1 LENNFIINLIAS
13 LQKAKSKQQIKND
26 AKNLGDIPAKLVGKL
41 DLSKTRKNIQ
51 GQLKG
56 LTNLDVKIS
65 PKMVTKGV
73 QDATKQAIRNSQRVA
88 DSSKV
93 ELRFETDKAKLL
105 NQIKILGKNNSKL
118 FGNSDMAKKY
128 NQILDSANVAKSKSE
143 LKDLRGQL
151 SAFRTELVATNN
163 AGMSWT
169 DKFKAS
175 ISRYTQFF
183 SGASFVYAMANQ
195 LRNAATEA
203 KQLDDRLVDLQ
214 KVTDE
219 IADRDALYQ
228 YFDKAM
234 NKAQELNVK
243 VDSLIYAIT
252 EFKKLGWSL
261 SDAEMGG
268 EWATILENV
277 GDVDI
282 DTAIGSIKT
291 AIASFDEIGGYTDA
305 QMDKKLEAY
314 VDLINNMSN
323 KYSIDAEGLSEAIRL
338 SAGTLT
344 EAHMSIEQAATMFAT
359 ANKFYNDPNY
369 LAHTAKIGSLRIR
382 ASEGD
387 DDAKSELEELGEQI
401 DELSESTSSLREK
414 LLGLTGVDIM
424 IDDHT
429 FKSYYDQLYEISQVI
444 DDLSDTNRANVLE
457 TLFGKNRSAGGAA
470 LLSGMK
476 ESAGAY
482 QDAINSAGSATQEY
496 EIWMQS
502 ADAASQRF
510 ANNLTKA
517 YQSIIN
523 GDTVRD
529 LANLGSALLE
539 FANNFGIV
547 EGTLR
552 GFVLLGVGKFFTTL
566 SIGVVSAT
574 KSIEQYGKALTLASN
589 IPDGNLK
596 ERYKSLKSIASAMG
610 SLTTEQQ
617 KQVLSSK
624 NLTQQDRIRILQM
637 SGMSKEM
644 AEQKLAEMGL
654 TEATNAQTAANVG
667 QTASTFSL
675 KAALVGLGQTIKSVF
690 LSNPLGIALMAIS
703 VGISAITS
711 VISNHKQELE
721 EMNDKTKAAAEEA
734 NTLGDE
740 ITELAS
746 KYISLSEAIKS
757 DEDAKEDLISTQT
770 ELLKKLGLEG
780 EGIDELI
787 EKYGSLS
794 NAIRQ
799 ASIDSLKEA
808 EIDLIAGVGVAKQ
821 ELLDDAKD
829 GFFGNKNIISVS
841 GDDAIKAFKELEKAG
856 IVDKGSYGS
865 GGGSLV
871 LAGDDS
877 VEGALEN
884 FHRLENAINVL
895 RDSEAFT
902 AEELSNN
909 LLFQAIYKR
918 YGELK
923 DGAESYMSA
932 IENLNENLSQQMM
945 LTALQGKEMPKTEEA
960 FDAFR
965 QELIDAAVASER
977 FIGSEEEI
985 ANAINNYLAKVPEF
999 AGFFSIPLKNELDK
1013 VEGMLNTSFSIQL
1026 STETEGLEG
1035 FFSAVKESVSSTGLA
1050 AESMQKLEERYK
1062 SLPNYSPEKLFEKT
1076 TNGIHL
1082 NVRALRDLESAYEK
1096 QQKSKIDDELK
1107 NLVEQYNDL
1116 TEQIESCTNAEERA
1130 SLYSTRAALKEQI
1143 DDTSILAAQYEGLT
1157 SAFYKW
1163 EQAQSM
1169 GEEGDMYD
1177 SITGGLENIKE
1188 LYEKGLIGTNK
1199 FKSALELM
1207 TGKDMSNAS
1216 SNELLAAYEEAYPKM
1231 MKYFTDGQD
1240 GCINFLSDLE
1250 GINKEWVKLNDDG
1263 SWDINFG
1270 IGNDKEIADAL
1281 GISEEAVQA
1290 IMRKLVDYNF
1300 DINLDSVY
1308 SDLGL
1313 LQTKAEKANEKLI
1326 ELGKTDISFNFNTTD
1341 IDSLDRQITDAMGL
1355 YDTFRNED
1363 GTINLELEGAKEV
1376 QYILV
1381 TLIRQ
1386 KQELSKPFVMRVDA
1400 SEVGGQLGSA
1410 IQLIEDFSNKKD
1422 EIDIYRITGDTD
1434 KLQQAQVELQEIVKL
1449 INLLPEDVKVAL
1461 GLDDEKL
1468 KALFAE
1474 IENADI
1480 NVPAGVE
1487 LDEESVNGVLEF
1499 ISTISPEVLIAAG
1512 VDPTLVDNYIE
1523 EKKVDE
1529 GNTVGFEV
1537 EDKPVQAYLKEPK
1550 RGKGFIK
1557 FTAITTAVD
1566 LALEKYKNVTI
1577 GSSGSTG
1584 NSGSSQG
1591 SSSSSSNKTSKTGYS
1606 DRVKVDGTF
1615 HAHANGTDV
1624 GIKHDEEAIV
1634 NELGEEG
1641 LIRNGVFTK
1650 ILGGMR
1656 KMRLKAGDIIL
1667 NHKQVE
1673 ELEKN
1678 GYVTSNGGR
1687 GKLIGAHSLGA
1698 GQGGGNNT
1706 FYSNGKVV
1714 TKPSGNSNSNS
1725 KSSTNSNNNST
1736 SEEAESTLETYDWV
1750 ERKIESIHHMVEILN
1765 QVVDR
1770 TYRNW
1775 TERNQAIGKEM
1786 SLINDEIEAQ
1796 TAGFWKYL
1804 QRADESGLSD
1814 YYKNLV
1820 KDGAISIEDIED
1832 EALQEQIADYQ
1843 EWFEKAKEC
1852 GDAIEDLKDD
1862 LADLAKTN
1870 FDHVAQEFEDQIG
1883 VIEHTMDMI
1892 DGYIDQ
1898 TEERGYLVATNYYD
1912 NLIKMERDNVSV
1924 LQKEYDSLTDALAQ
1938 AMASGNIEKYS
1949 EDWYDMYSSIL
1960 DVDKALQDA
1969 TTSLYEYQNAMREL
1983 EWSYFETKET
1993 YISRL
1998 TEESDWLIGL
2008 LENQGKLIDDNG
2020 NFTDAG
2026 IAAKGLHAVNY
2037 NTYMSQADD
2046 YAEEIRKINK
2056 ELAKDPYN
2064 TILIEKRNDLLK
2076 LQRESIDAAYDE
2088 IDAVKDLISDAYDKQ
2103 LDALQEVIDKRKDA
2117 LNAEKDLYDYQ
2128 KSIAEKTNKVSSL
2141 EKQLNAYA
2149 GDTSEEGKATIQQ
2162 LKVDLENAK
2171 SDLEETEYDKWLS
2184 DQERLMD
2191 DLYNEYEMLLNQRLD
2206 DINFIMNNM
2215 IDSANNNATSIMD
2228 TLGTA
2233 TTSVGTTLSDNMKAV
2248 WTSGGGAYGVVTKYG
2263 DNLTNGLFGTSGIA
2277 TTLETIKNLVNAM
2290 ASESQQK
2297 AAQQAAEQTARQ
2309 QAASDKAP
2317 ASSPLP
2323 SNTPPPQNAPA
2334 SSDNGTDTSFFIH
2347 RSSDT
2352 AKNKLNINTSIM
2364 DRLKYH
2370 DFDWSFNTC
2379 GMYYSKMGFN
2389 DHYRGTA
2396 EQNINMLNWMKSHGL
2411 YRGGEIGDLIDKTN
2425 DTGFALV
2432 KTGETVLTEQA
2443 TRNLKDALNLIN
2455 PFVESV
2461 RKMSEDFVNESM
2473 SNVSNE
2479 QNVGNVT
2486 LDIDNITLPNV
2497 KNYDEFKTALLSDSH
2512 FEKVMGQAMAD
2523 KMMGGNSLNKFRFM
2537 IN

>member
-1 LENNFIINLIAS
+1 MENNFIINLIAS

-529 LANLGSALLE
+529 LANLGSSLLE

-574 KSIEQYGKALTLASN
+574 KSMEQYGRALKIASN

-675 KAALVGLGQTIKSVF
+675 KAALIGLGQTIKSVF

-909 LLFQAIYKR
+909 PLFQAIYKR

-1050 AESMQKLEERYK
+1050 TESMQKLEERYK
-1062 SLPNYSPEKLFEKT
+1062 SLPGYSPDKLFEKT
-1076 TNGIHL
+1076 ANGIHL
-1082 NVRALRDLESAYEK
+1082 NVRALRELESAYER
-1096 QQKSKIDDELK
+1096 QQKAAIDNELDTLTVQYNQLTEKID
-1107 NLVEQYNDL
+1107 
-1116 TEQIESCTNAEERA
+1116 SCTDAEERA
-1130 SLYSTRAALKEQI
+1130 TLYSTRAALKEQI

-1216 SNELLAAYEEAYPKM
+1216 SSELLAAYDEAYPKM
-1231 MKYFTDGQD
+1231 MRYFTDSQD
-1240 GCINFLSDLE
+1240 GCINFLNDLK

-1270 IGNDKEIADAL
+1270 IGNDQEIADAL
-1281 GISEEAVQA
+1281 GIGVETVQA

-1308 SDLGL
+1308 TDLEL

-1326 ELGKTDISFNFNTTD
+1326 ELGKTDIRFNFNTTD
-1341 IDSLDRQITDAMGL
+1341 IDSLDKQIEDAFAL
-1355 YDTFRNED
+1355 YETFRNED

-1376 QYILV
+1376 QYMLV
-1381 TLIRQ
+1381 TLVRQ
-1386 KQELSKPFVMRVDA
+1386 KQELSKPFVMNVDA
-1400 SEVGGQLGSA
+1400 SKVEGELGQAL
-1410 IQLIEDFSNKKD
+1410 QLIKDYTTKKN
-1422 EIDIYRITGDTD
+1422 EIEIFKVNGDVAQ
-1434 KLQQAQVELQEIVKL
+1434 LQQAQMEIQGIARGL
-1449 INLLPEDVKVAL
+1449 DLLPNNVKIAL
-1461 GLDDEKL
+1461 GLNDGNVQEMLDK
-1468 KALFAE
+1468 
-1474 IENADI
+1474 IMNTNI
-1480 NVPAGVE
+1480 NVPAGLE
-1487 LDEESVNGVLEF
+1487 LDENSLNAFLQF
-1499 ISTISPEVLIAAG
+1499 ISTLSPEVLVAAG
-1512 VDPTLVDNYIE
+1512 VDSSLVENYVAE
-1523 EKKVDE
+1523 EKVDE
-1529 GNTVGFEV
+1529 GNIVEFEPK
-1537 EDKPVQAYLKEPK
+1537 DTKVQAYLKTPK
-1550 RGKGFIK
+1550 RGTGYIDFKVRANEVDNYIRSHGGS
-1557 FTAITTAVD
+1557 TT
-1566 LALEKYKNVTI
+1566 
-1577 GSSGSTG
+1577 GSSNG
-1584 NSGSSQG
+1584 GSSQN
-1591 SSSSSSNKTSKTGYS
+1591 SSSSNKSSKTGYS

-1687 GKLIGAHSLGA
+1687 GKQIGAHSLGV

-1714 TKPSGNSNSNS
+1714 TKPSGNSSS
-1725 KSSTNSNNNST
+1725 KSSSNSNST

-1843 EWFEKAKEC
+1843 EWFEKAKKC
-1852 GDAIEDLKDD
+1852 GDEIEDLKDD

-1912 NLIKMERDNVSV
+1912 NLIKMERDNMSV

-1938 AMASGNIEKYS
+1938 AVASGNIEKYS

-2191 DLYNEYEMLLNQRLD
+2191 DMYNEYEMLLNQRLD

-2228 TLGTA
+2228 TLNTA
-2233 TTSVGTTLSDNMKAV
+2233 TASVGTTLSDNMKAV

-2323 SNTPPPQNAPA
+2323 SNTTSVPQNV
-2334 SSDNGTDTSFFIH
+2334 SINNGDNGTDTSFFVH
-2347 RSSDT
+2347 KNDYYP
-2352 AKNKLNINTSIM
+2352 KNKLNIDVSII

-2370 DFDWSFNTC
+2370 DFDSSHNLRA
-2379 GMYYSKMGFN
+2379 MYYSKMGFGGT
-2389 DHYRGTA
+2389 YTGTA
-2396 EQNINMLNWMKSHGL
+2396 TQNTQMVQWMKSHGL

-2473 SNVSNE
+2473 PNVSKE

-2523 KMMGGNSLNKFRFM
+2523 KMMGGNSLNKYRFM
-2537 IN
+2537 